1 VSCKSSREGRR
12 EQAAQDETHKRLR
25 VMPAL
30 MSPDRKAPMNNSNP
44 RLDEIKAAIHS
55 ARTLEWNAS
64 QMNDARGVFAAGR
77 ILDDLYAE
85 RDEIVAQMMS
95 DPNYVG
101 SPIHY

>member
-1 VSCKSSREGRR
+1 
-12 EQAAQDETHKRLR
+12 
-25 VMPAL
+25 
-30 MSPDRKAPMNNSNP
+30 MNNSNP

>member
-1 VSCKSSREGRR
+1 
-12 EQAAQDETHKRLR
+12 
-25 VMPAL
+25 M
-30 MSPDRKAPMNNSNP
+30 NSNP

-64 QMNDARGVFAAGR
+64 QANDARGVFAAGR

-85 RDEIVAQMMS
+85 RDAIVAELMS
-95 DPNYVG
+95 NPNYVG